1 MSVQALVIVNSE
13 NRPVVVRSRKA
24 ESDPTTISALFHL
37 HSSLDIIE
45 EKQTNKDPFIGL
57 LTQSESH
64 KIFGFAST
72 TNTKILFMVNPQ
84 AIRDNEA
91 RLILKT
97 VHSAY
102 VDVTTGN
109 PFYRFGQP
117 IKSR

>member
-1 MSVQALVIVNSE
+1 MSVQALVIVNSD
-13 NRPVVVRSRKA
+13 NRPLVVRSRLA
-24 ESDPTTISALFHL
+24 ESDPSTVAALFHL
-37 HSSLDIIE
+37 HSSLDIVDE
-45 EKQTNKDPFIGL
+45 RQTNRDPFIGL

-64 KIFGFAST
+64 KIYGFSST
-72 TNTKILFMVNPQ
+72 TNTKIILMVSPQ

-109 PFYRFGQP
+109 PFYTFGQH
-117 IKSR
+117 IKSK